1 MNTLNEFI
9 QGKTVAFVGM
19 APNIMGKGL
28 GDEINSFDLVFRTNI
43 FPIPEEYKVDYGSK
57 CDVISMLKS
66 SAINPDVFSKG
77 GIQWVIHY
85 RPAAKYSP
93 LLNYYQMTIDKR
105 NEVRRG
111 IMKDIGF
118 DPKHGTAGINIIA
131 TVLKSEPKR
140 LKLFGITGYQNKNG
154 KVIDHLKGT
163 QHYIP
168 YFRTKIRPGIISME
182 RHPSHNFQV
191 QNDWIRFLLKNKK
204 IEIDSYS
211 AEYFKYN

>member
-1 MNTLNEFI
+1 MSELHEYI
-9 QGKTVAFVGM
+9 KGKNAAFVGM

-93 LLNYYQMTIDKR
+93 LINYYRMTIDER
-105 NEVRRG
+105 NKIRIKIYKE
-111 IMKDIGF
+111 IGF

-140 LKLFGITGYQNKNG
+140 LKLFGITGYQDKNG
-154 KVIDHLKGT
+154 NVVDYFKGT

-168 YFRTKIRPGIISME
+168 YFRSKIRPGIVSMKH
-182 RHPSHNFQV
+182 HPSHNFQV
-191 QNDWIRFLLKNKK
+191 QNDWIRYLLKNGRV
-204 IEIDSYS
+204 EMDPYS
-211 AEYFKYN
+211 LEYFKYN